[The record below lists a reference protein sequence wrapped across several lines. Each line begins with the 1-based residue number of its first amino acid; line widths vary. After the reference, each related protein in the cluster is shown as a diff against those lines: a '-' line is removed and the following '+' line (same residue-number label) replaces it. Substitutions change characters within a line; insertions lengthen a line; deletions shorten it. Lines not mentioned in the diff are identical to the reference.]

1 MYVRNIDWPEP
12 CREKIGIRLQV
23 VNVPIIRYIS
33 NIKNVTTVEDD
44 AAPIGQIDENLL
56 PPEILEAFES
66 FGKNTSSISPSGSGS
81 KRMLADNLA
90 AEKATK
96 IDSETGTT
104 PNPDIAAT
112 NATAAEQIQACND
125 TIEAEQDTNGTSNRP
140 KANTTCSNATVSTYI
155 EYKQA
160 FEYVISDKSTSF
172 YLYAVVECLND
183 DVELRYPFEGSK
195 ISRADIGF
203 LAVSIDLVVM
213 LLFMINLM
221 MTSWLVKIDSERHKN
236 LLFETNE
243 FSISVSHLPR
253 LSPDYTRMQ
262 MKAELWD
269 HISTI
274 VKE

>member
-1 MYVRNIDWPEP
+1 
-12 CREKIGIRLQV
+12 
-23 VNVPIIRYIS
+23 
-33 NIKNVTTVEDD
+33 
-44 AAPIGQIDENLL
+44 LL

-125 TIEAEQDTNGTSNRP
+125 TIEAEQDTNGTSNKP

-183 DVELRYPFEGSK
+183 DVELRFPFEGSK